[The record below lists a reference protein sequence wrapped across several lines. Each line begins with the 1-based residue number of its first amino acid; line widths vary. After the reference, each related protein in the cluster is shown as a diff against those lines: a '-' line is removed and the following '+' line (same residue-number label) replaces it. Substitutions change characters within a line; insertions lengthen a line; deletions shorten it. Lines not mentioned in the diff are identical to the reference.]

1 MTGRIMTELNPSPPA
16 TSGQPLASPHPRIA
30 QIAQTAQRAK
40 DATADGIDRL
50 AGVISTALEQFE
62 RRTEQLKTV
71 HADASRQAAASM
83 RESPALT
90 IALAFVAGILLERLT
105 RD

>member
-1 MTGRIMTELNPSPPA
+1 MTELNPSPPSTA
-16 TSGQPLASPHPRIA
+16 AQSVASPHPPHPR
-30 QIAQTAQRAK
+30 IAQTAQRAK

-62 RRTEQLKTV
+62 RSTEQLKAV
-71 HADASRQAAASM
+71 HADASRQAAASV

-90 IALAFVAGILLERLT
+90 IVLAVVAGILLERLT

>member
-1 MTGRIMTELNPSPPA
+1 MTELNPSPPA
-16 TSGQPLASPHPRIA
+16 TSGQPLASPHPPHPRIA